1 MAQSWNLGTK
11 QPPVV
16 NPQPRAGRDG
26 KRGAVLGRIR
36 ASWCDGVAKLRLSG
50 PWCDA
55 FLEWTDAPKSRK
67 QGSCVR
73 RSATPAV
80 RQGAGA
86 GSCGC
91 QNLIAGPHQ
100 PPPAGEDGFPI
111 DLSAFVSKPDPVWI
125 LISETCNHSRSISLY
140 CFCSLFPI
148 GAISHPPGRCR
159 NGVAMISNVVGP
171 NPGHVL
177 SLGRGQQRHCR
188 TAHVSIL

>member
-1 MAQSWNLGTK
+1 MSWVCLESCRHGRSWMVLRWFFWLGPELNRLMAPNWWSSWMAQSWNLGTK

-36 ASWCDGVAKLRLSG
+36 ASWCDGVAKLRLSDR
-50 PWCDA
+50 WCDGANA
-55 FLEWTDAPKSRK
+55 FLEWTDAPKPRK

-125 LISETCNHSRSISLY
+125 LISETL
-140 CFCSLFPI
+140 
-148 GAISHPPGRCR
+148 
-159 NGVAMISNVVGP
+159 
-171 NPGHVL
+171 
-177 SLGRGQQRHCR
+177 
-188 TAHVSIL
+188 